1 MDPKLLFWVPAVL
14 RTAVILVVVGII
26 WLMVGAVD
34 ALAAGFLMMGVL
46 VYVQLSY
53 LYQLNNWLDNPQS
66 ARLPDGWGSWT
77 NIFSRLYRLRRDD
90 EKSQAE
96 LTEWLARFRQAMHL
110 LPDGVVIMDDVL
122 FLEWCNPAA
131 EQHLGLTHERDKGM
145 RVTNLIRSP
154 EFMDYIILGRYEQPL
169 TLSFRN
175 RKLIVQI
182 IPFENRRQILVTH
195 DATETE
201 RIEMMRRD
209 FIANA
214 SHELRTPLTVIVG
227 FLEIASSELDLDAQ
241 TRAAHI
247 KLMTEQAH
255 RMQHLIEDMLT
266 LSRLESV
273 DYPLRP
279 ERVDIKKLMEQV
291 AREARALSNG
301 KHQVTMEC
309 NGPDL
314 LGSADELHSAF
325 GNLASNAV
333 RYTPAGGS
341 IHLTW
346 NDSPNGPKFAVTDTG
361 IGISPE
367 HISRLTERFYRVDK
381 SRSRETQ
388 GTGLGLA
395 IVKHVLL
402 RHGGTLAIK
411 SEAGKGSSFIVCMPK
426 SVIVPATETEL
437 LPG

>member
-1 MDPKLLFWVPAVL
+1 MNPHLVFWVPVAIRMAAMAVGGGVL
-14 RTAVILVVVGII
+14 WWMFGMVPALVVS
-26 WLMVGAVD
+26 LL
-34 ALAAGFLMMGVL
+34 ALATIVF
-46 VYVQLSY
+46 VQLRY
-53 LYQLNNWLDNPQS
+53 LSQLSFWMDDPQS
-66 ARLPDGWGSWT
+66 GRLPDGWGEWT
-77 NIFSRLYRLRRDD
+77 TVFSRLYRMRRDD
-90 EKSQAE
+90 EKNQKE

-131 EQHLGLTHERDKGM
+131 EAHLGLRHDRDKGM

-154 EFMDYIILGRYEQPL
+154 EFMDYIILGRYDQPL
-169 TLSFRN
+169 TLTFRE
-175 RKLIVQI
+175 RKLIVHI

-195 DATETE
+195 DVTETE
-201 RIEMMRRD
+201 RNEMMRRD

-227 FLEIASSELDLDAQ
+227 FLEIALSEELDPA
-241 TRAAHI
+241 TRLAHL
-247 KLMTEQAH
+247 KLMMEQGQ

-273 DYPLRP
+273 DHPLRS
-279 ERVDIKKLMEQV
+279 ERVDVKKLLDRV
-291 AREARALSNG
+291 LSDARALSAG
-301 KHQVTMEC
+301 KHTISLEV
-309 NGPDL
+309 NGPDIS
-314 LGSADELHSAF
+314 GSPDELHSAF

-333 RYTPAGGS
+333 RYTPAGGEIRLKWQRS
-341 IHLTW
+341 
-346 NDSPNGPKFAVTDTG
+346 SRGAQFVVEDTG

-402 RHGGTLAIK
+402 RHGGNLSIT
-411 SEAGKGSSFIVCMPK
+411 SEAGKGSSFTV
-426 SVIVPATETEL
+426 S
-437 LPG
+437 LPGA

>member
-1 MDPKLLFWVPAVL
+1 MNPKLLFWVPVALRLALVL
-14 RTAVILVVVGII
+14 AGVGVLWWLFGVVP
-26 WLMVGAVD
+26 
-34 ALAAGFLMMGVL
+34 ALAVAFLIMLSVAF
-46 VYVQLSY
+46 VQLKY
-53 LYQLNNWLDNPQS
+53 LSQLSGWLDDPQS
-66 ARLPDGWGSWT
+66 GRLPDGWGEWT
-77 NIFSRLYRLRRDD
+77 AVFSRLYRMRRDD
-90 EKSQAE
+90 EKNQAE

-131 EQHLGLTHERDKGM
+131 EAHLGLRQDRDKGM

-154 EFMDYIILGRYEQPL
+154 EFMDYIILGRYDQPL
-169 TLSFRN
+169 TLSFRE
-175 RKLIVQI
+175 RKLIVHI

-195 DATETE
+195 DVTETE
-201 RIEMMRRD
+201 RTEMMRRD

-227 FLEIASSELDLDAQ
+227 FLEIAASEDLDYA
-241 TRAAHI
+241 TRMAHL
-247 KLMTEQAH
+247 KLMTEQGH

-273 DYPLRP
+273 DHPMRP
-279 ERVDIKKLMEQV
+279 EPIDVRTLMERV
-291 AREARALSNG
+291 LRDARALSAG
-301 KHQVTMEC
+301 KHQITLEVD
-309 NGPDL
+309 GPDIR
-314 LGSADELHSAF
+314 GSADELHSAF

-333 RYTPAGGS
+333 RYTPTGGNIRLS
-341 IHLTW
+341 W
-346 NDSPNGPKFAVTDTG
+346 GASAKGGAKFVVEDTG
-361 IGISPE
+361 IGIDPE

-402 RHGGTLAIK
+402 RHGGSLSIK
-411 SEAGKGSSFIVCMPK
+411 SEAGKGSSFTVCL
-426 SVIVPATETEL
+426 PA
-437 LPG
+437 GG

>member
-1 MDPKLLFWVPAVL
+1 MNPKLVFWVPAAL
-14 RTAVILVVVGII
+14 RTAIIL
-26 WLMVGAVD
+26 AAC
-34 ALAAGFLMMGVL
+34 ALAGWMFGRTTGLVL
-46 VYVQLSY
+46 TILAMLALVFTQLNY
-53 LYQLNNWLDNPQS
+53 LYQLSNWMDDPQS
-66 ARLPDGWGSWT
+66 AKLPDGWGEWT
-77 NIFSRLYRLRRDD
+77 NIFSRLYRMRRDD
-90 EKSQAE
+90 EKNQAE

-131 EQHLGLTHERDKGM
+131 EQHLGLSNERDKGM
-145 RVTNLIRSP
+145 RVTNLVRNP
-154 EFMDYIILGRYEQPL
+154 DFMDYIILGRYEQPL
-169 TLSFRN
+169 TISFRE
-175 RKLIVQI
+175 RKLIVHI

-201 RIEMMRRD
+201 RIEEMRRD

-227 FLEIASSELDLDAQ
+227 FLEIAAQEGLDAA
-241 TRAAHI
+241 TRAAHL
-247 KLMTEQAH
+247 KLMTEQGH

-273 DYPLRP
+273 DYPMRP
-279 ERVDIKKLMEQV
+279 DPVDVHQLMEQV
-291 AREARALSNG
+291 ARDARALSAG
-301 KHQVTMEC
+301 KHEITLSVD
-309 NGPDL
+309 GPNVM
-314 LGSADELHSAF
+314 GSYEELHSAF

-333 RYTPAGGS
+333 RYTPAGGK
-341 IHLTW
+341 IHLVW
-346 NDSPNGPKFAVTDTG
+346 KEFEGGIKFMVEDTG

-402 RHGGTLAIK
+402 RHSGTLQIK
-411 SEAGKGSSFIVCMPK
+411 SEAGKGSAFIVCLPK
-426 SVIVPATETEL
+426 TAVVQSQAEL
-437 LPG
+437 LLG

>member
-1 MDPKLLFWVPAVL
+1 MNPKLLFWVPAAL
-14 RTAVILVVVGII
+14 RTAVILAGCTLLGWMFGWQNGLV
-26 WLMVGAVD
+26 L
-34 ALAAGFLMMGVL
+34 ALLAMMVL
-46 VYVQLSY
+46 VFVQLSY
-53 LYQLNNWLDNPQS
+53 LYQLSNWMDDPQS
-66 ARLPDGWGSWT
+66 AKLPDGWGAWT
-77 NIFSRLYRLRRDD
+77 NIFSRLYRMRRDD
-90 EKSQAE
+90 EKNQTE

-131 EQHLGLTHERDKGM
+131 EKHLGLTHERDKGM
-145 RVTNLIRSP
+145 RVTNLVRSP
-154 EFMDYIILGRYEQPL
+154 DFMDYIILGRYEQPL
-169 TLSFRN
+169 TISFRE
-175 RKLIVQI
+175 RKLIVHI

-195 DATETE
+195 DATESE
-201 RIEMMRRD
+201 RIEEMRRD

-227 FLEIASSELDLDAQ
+227 FLEIAASEGLDAA
-241 TRAAHI
+241 TRSAHL
-247 KLMTEQAH
+247 KLMTEQGH

-273 DYPLRP
+273 DYPMRP
-279 ERVDIKKLMEQV
+279 EQVDMSKLMEQV
-291 AREARALSNG
+291 LRDARALSAG
-301 KHQVTMEC
+301 KHEITMAV
-309 NGPDL
+309 NGPDIM
-314 LGSADELHSAF
+314 GSYEELHSAF

-333 RYTPAGGS
+333 RYTPAGGK
-341 IHLTW
+341 IHLVW
-346 NDSPNGPKFAVTDTG
+346 KEYEGGVKLVVEDTG

-402 RHGGTLAIK
+402 RHGSTLQIK
-411 SEAGKGSSFIVCMPK
+411 SEAGKGSSFIVCLPK
-426 SVIVPATETEL
+426 TAIVQQQPEL
-437 LPG
+437 LLN